1 MDANVE
7 QAKGKV
13 EQAIGDLTGDDEL
26 KRQGKADETAGKV
39 KGAMKDVEEKA
50 EGIVD
55 SVKDAFNKD

>member
-1 MDANVE
+1 MNANLD
-7 QAKGKV
+7 QTKGKV

-39 KGAMKDVEEKA
+39 KDAMKDVEDKA

-55 SVKDAFNKD
+55 SVKDAFHKD